1 VQDDSSN
8 NGDDSHADGAD
19 SHKQAVNF
27 VEYISFKLRLNYII
41 YQLAACALLVEFV
54 NLCIYL

>member
-1 VQDDSSN
+1 MQDDSSN

-41 YQLAACALLVEFV
+41 YQLAMLL
-54 NLCIYL
+54 IYIFIS